1 MMSRVKCP
9 NCGSTAQVEYLG
21 ESASSGCYD
30 TFERDYVCGCGCEFV
45 VEFSVKNIFINNI
58 KTN

>member
-1 MMSRVKCP
+1 MSRVKCP
-9 NCGSTAQVEYLG
+9 NCGSTAQVQYMG

-45 VEFSVKNIFINNI
+45 VEFSAINVI
-58 KTN
+58 KTK